1 VPKASKNPAWKADAL
16 AQPGIASHIAKEII
30 SNQARIINELGEEPI
45 AVYRLLS
52 SEFAKGGV
60 DKNPLFQFV
69 FRSYYRLDNAG
80 LTPAFKARYFELMEN
95 ARVTEVID
103 LQAIATD
110 LYRFKS
116 LRDRKTLQFSFI
128 TKLAATVSPHYPI
141 YDREVG
147 KALGFSPPD
156 QLRDFDK
163 RLGIYLQFYGWLRR
177 LYTDFIAARTLRS
190 AEAAL
195 VAKYSTA
202 KHVPP
207 MKALDFLFWSAG
219 KLEVVAV
226 PP

>member
-1 VPKASKNPAWKADAL
+1 VPKPSKNPAWKADAL

-80 LTPAFKARYFELMEN
+80 LTPAFKSRYFELMEN
-95 ARVTEVID
+95 ARVTGVID

-116 LRDRKTLQFSFI
+116 LRHRKTLQFSFI
-128 TKLAATVSPHYPI
+128 TK
-141 YDREVG
+141 VG

-163 RLGIYLQFYGWLRR
+163 RLGIYLQFYGWLR
-177 LYTDFIAARTLRS
+177 T
-190 AEAAL
+190 AL
-195 VAKYSTA
+195 HRFHRGSHT
-202 KHVPP
+202 PQR
-207 MKALDFLFWSAG
+207 
-219 KLEVVAV
+219 
-226 PP
+226 